1 VNAPH
6 GPDTRI
12 DTGNT
17 MPADASDKRFA
28 NTLARGLTILRAFR
42 PTDDGLGNLEISER
56 TGIPRPTVSRLTF
69 TLCALGYLTH
79 GRRHDKYR
87 LGPAALALG
96 NIAAASF
103 AFVEIASP
111 VMQQLADATGTLTAI
126 SIKDDQRMLL
136 TRAWRPVN
144 SSAIWLDVGYR
155 MPLHT
160 SSSGKAYL
168 GALNDE
174 EFARF
179 LESHGDEPEEL
190 LAEFAAIRLAAH
202 DEILAD
208 GYTQVRGGSRFS
220 ETINAAAVPY
230 RPSDLGEPVAFLAS
244 STSKQLT
251 DQRISDE
258 VGPALAEAV
267 SKVRRMTGQQSAL
280 VMNE

>member
-1 VNAPH
+1 
-6 GPDTRI
+6 
-12 DTGNT
+12 
-17 MPADASDKRFA
+17 MPADSSDKRYA

-111 VMQQLADATGTLTAI
+111 VMQRLADETGTLTAI
-126 SIKDDQRMLL
+126 SIKDDRRMLL
-136 TRAWRPVN
+136 TKAWRPVN
-144 SSAIWLDVGYR
+144 SSSIWLDVGYR
-155 MPLHT
+155 MPLPT

-168 GALNDE
+168 GALSEE
-174 EFARF
+174 EFERIR
-179 LESHGDEPEEL
+179 EEFQEDPDAL
-190 LAEFAAIRLAAH
+190 TADLAGIRLAAR
-202 DEILAD
+202 DELLAS
-208 GYTQVRGGSRFS
+208 GHTQVRGEERFS
-220 ETINAAAVPY
+220 ETINAVAVPY
-230 RPSDLGEPVAFLAS
+230 RPTDLGEPVAFLAS
-244 STSKQLT
+244 STSSLLS
-251 DQRISDE
+251 DARIRDE

-267 SKVRRMTGQQSAL
+267 GEVRRMTGQQPAL
-280 VMNE
+280 VMNG